1 MIVLKPNMFYTPI
14 DYRRERCNAS
24 AENGD
29 YTIEIPPLE
38 FGEESYASLNIV
50 GRQLQDGEGLH
61 FGNIELVGL
70 KVLCKRGKPLY
81 YGLNDPKVYEYCL
94 SLYLYDV
101 NDEWQTYNLHGTDIC
116 FLLYTILPL
125 INLALKDGCLISQL
139 NFDWLEWQCNAW
151 EWGEANGQGRGFLFN
166 ENDIYDLESLYRYL
180 KSFKIEAI
188 KQSLCKRGGGLS
200 WTDVCICFR
209 YIDNY
214 ISNLIS
220 DALGVNF
227 IISEDTTK
235 IVSYKLELDKGEC
248 DGYCPNNNSI
258 LQNKEAEKYREQI
271 EMKLMIHVL
280 RAFDLIELKK
290 NRLIKQSFK

>member
-1 MIVLKPNMFYTPI
+1 MFYAPSNN
-14 DYRRERCNAS
+14 RRVRCNAP

-29 YTIEIPPLE
+29 YTIEIPSLE

-50 GRQLQDGEGLH
+50 GRQLHDDEGLH
-61 FGNIELVGL
+61 FGYIELVGL

-81 YGLNDPKVYEYCL
+81 YGLTEPKKYEYCL
-94 SLYLYDV
+94 SLNLHDV
-101 NDEWQTYNLHGTDIC
+101 NDEWQTYDLHGTSIC

-125 INLALKDGCLISQL
+125 LNLALKDGCLISQL

-166 ENDIYDLESLYRYL
+166 EDDIYDLESLYRYL

-188 KQSLCKRGGGLS
+188 KQSLYKRGGGIY

-220 DALGVNF
+220 DALGVKF
-227 IISEDTTK
+227 IISGDTAK
-235 IVSYKLELDKGEC
+235 VVSYKLELDKDEC
-248 DGYCPNNNSI
+248 DGYCPNNSLI
-258 LQNKEAEKYREQI
+258 LQSIEAEKYREQI

-290 NRLIKQSFK
+290 NRLIKYSFA

>member
-1 MIVLKPNMFYTPI
+1 MFYAPSN
-14 DYRRERCNAS
+14 YRRYRCNVP

-29 YTIEIPPLE
+29 YTIEIPSLE

-50 GRQLQDGEGLH
+50 GRQLHDDEGLH
-61 FGNIELVGL
+61 FGYIELVGL

-81 YGLNDPKVYEYCL
+81 YGLNEPKIYEYCL
-94 SLYLYDV
+94 SLYLHDV
-101 NDEWQTYNLHGTDIC
+101 NDEWQTYDLHGTDIC

-125 INLALKDGCLISQL
+125 LNLALKDGCLISHL

-166 ENDIYDLESLYRYL
+166 EDDIYDLESLYRYL

-188 KQSLCKRGGGLS
+188 KQSLYKRGGGVY

-220 DALGVNF
+220 DALGVKF
-227 IISEDTTK
+227 IISGYTAK
-235 IVSYKLELDKGEC
+235 VVSYKLELDKDEC
-248 DGYCPNNNSI
+248 DGYCPNNSSI
-258 LQNKEAEKYREQI
+258 LQNNEAEKYREQI

-290 NRLIKQSFK
+290 NRLIK

>member
-1 MIVLKPNMFYTPI
+1 MIVLKPKMFYAPI
-14 DYRRERCNAS
+14 NYRWEKCDAS

-50 GRQLQDGEGLH
+50 GRQLHDDEGLH
-61 FGNIELVGL
+61 FGYIELVGL

-81 YGLNDPKVYEYCL
+81 YGLNEPKIYEYCL
-94 SLYLYDV
+94 SLYLHDV
-101 NDEWQTYNLHGTDIC
+101 NDEWQTYDLHGTDIC

-125 INLALKDGCLISQL
+125 LNLALKDGCLISQL
-139 NFDWLEWQCNAW
+139 NFDCLEWQCNAW

-166 ENDIYDLESLYRYL
+166 EDDIYDLESLYRYL

-188 KQSLCKRGGGLS
+188 KQSLYKRGGGVY

-220 DALGVNF
+220 NALGVKF
-227 IISEDTTK
+227 VISEDTTK
-235 IVSYKLELDKGEC
+235 VVSYKLKLDKDEY
-248 DGYCPNNNSI
+248 DGYCPNNSSV
-258 LQNKEAEKYREQI
+258 LQSNEAEKYREQI
-271 EMKLMIHVL
+271 EMTLMIHVL

-290 NRLIKQSFK
+290 NRLIK

>member
-1 MIVLKPNMFYTPI
+1 MIVLKPNMFYAPSN
-14 DYRRERCNAS
+14 YRRYRCNVP

-29 YTIEIPPLE
+29 YTIEIPSLE

-50 GRQLQDGEGLH
+50 GRQLHDDEGLH
-61 FGNIELVGL
+61 FGYIELVGL

-81 YGLNDPKVYEYCL
+81 YGLNEPKIYEYCL
-94 SLYLYDV
+94 SLYLHDV
-101 NDEWQTYNLHGTDIC
+101 NDEWQTYDLHGTDIC

-125 INLALKDGCLISQL
+125 LNLALKDGCLISHL

-166 ENDIYDLESLYRYL
+166 EDDIYDLESLYRYL

-188 KQSLCKRGGGLS
+188 KQSLYKRGGGVY

-220 DALGVNF
+220 DALGVKF
-227 IISEDTTK
+227 IISGYTAK
-235 IVSYKLELDKGEC
+235 VVSYKLELDKDEC
-248 DGYCPNNNSI
+248 DGYCPNNSSI
-258 LQNKEAEKYREQI
+258 LQNNEAEKYREQI

-290 NRLIKQSFK
+290 NRLIK

>member
-1 MIVLKPNMFYTPI
+1 MIVLKPNMFYAPSN
-14 DYRRERCNAS
+14 YRRDSCNVP

-29 YTIEIPPLE
+29 YTIEIPSLE

-50 GRQLQDGEGLH
+50 GRQLHDDEGLH
-61 FGNIELVGL
+61 FGYIELVGL

-81 YGLNDPKVYEYCL
+81 YGLNEPKIYEYCL
-94 SLYLYDV
+94 SLYLHDV
-101 NDEWQTYNLHGTDIC
+101 NDEWQTYDLHGTDIC

-125 INLALKDGCLISQL
+125 LNLALKDGCLISHL

-166 ENDIYDLESLYRYL
+166 EDDIYDLESLYRYL

-188 KQSLCKRGGGLS
+188 KQSLYKRGGGVY

-220 DALGVNF
+220 DALGVKF
-227 IISEDTTK
+227 IISGDTAK
-235 IVSYKLELDKGEC
+235 VVSYKLELDKDEC
-248 DGYCPNNNSI
+248 DGYCPNNSSI
-258 LQNKEAEKYREQI
+258 LQNNEAEKYREQI

-290 NRLIKQSFK
+290 NRLIK

>member
-1 MIVLKPNMFYTPI
+1 MFYAPSN
-14 DYRRERCNAS
+14 YRRYRCNVP

-29 YTIEIPPLE
+29 YTIEIPSLE

-50 GRQLQDGEGLH
+50 GRQLHDDEGLH
-61 FGNIELVGL
+61 FGYIELVGL

-81 YGLNDPKVYEYCL
+81 YGLNEPKIYEYCL
-94 SLYLYDV
+94 SLYLHDV
-101 NDEWQTYNLHGTDIC
+101 NDEWQTYDLHGTDIC

-125 INLALKDGCLISQL
+125 LNLALKDGCLISHL
-139 NFDWLEWQCNAW
+139 NFDWLEWKCNAW

-166 ENDIYDLESLYRYL
+166 EDDIYDLESLYRYL

-188 KQSLCKRGGGLS
+188 KQSLYKRGGGVY

-220 DALGVNF
+220 DALGVKF
-227 IISEDTTK
+227 IISGDTAK
-235 IVSYKLELDKGEC
+235 VVSYKLELDKDEC
-248 DGYCPNNNSI
+248 DGYCPNNSSI
-258 LQNKEAEKYREQI
+258 LQNNEAEKYREQI
-271 EMKLMIHVL
+271 EMKLLTHVL

-290 NRLIKQSFK
+290 NRLIK

>member
-1 MIVLKPNMFYTPI
+1 MFYAPSN
-14 DYRRERCNAS
+14 YRRDSCNVP

-29 YTIEIPPLE
+29 YTIEIPSLE

-50 GRQLQDGEGLH
+50 GRQLHDDEGLH
-61 FGNIELVGL
+61 FGYIELVGL

-81 YGLNDPKVYEYCL
+81 YGLNEPKIYEYCL
-94 SLYLYDV
+94 SLYLHDV
-101 NDEWQTYNLHGTDIC
+101 NDEWQTYALHGTDIC

-125 INLALKDGCLISQL
+125 LNLALKDGCLISHL

-166 ENDIYDLESLYRYL
+166 EDDIYDLESLYRYL

-188 KQSLCKRGGGLS
+188 KQSLYKRGGGVY

-220 DALGVNF
+220 DALGVKF
-227 IISEDTTK
+227 IISGDTAK
-235 IVSYKLELDKGEC
+235 VVSYKLELDKDEC
-248 DGYCPNNNSI
+248 DGYCPNNSSL
-258 LQNKEAEKYREQI
+258 LQNNEAEKYREQI
-271 EMKLMIHVL
+271 EMKLLTHVL

-290 NRLIKQSFK
+290 NRLIK

>member
-1 MIVLKPNMFYTPI
+1 MFYTPSNH
-14 DYRRERCNAS
+14 RRKKWGNVPAK
-24 AENGD
+24 NGD
-29 YTIEIPPLE
+29 YTIEIPSLE

-50 GRQLQDGEGLH
+50 GRQLHDDEGLH

-70 KVLCKRGKPLY
+70 KVLCKRGKPRY
-81 YGLNDPKVYEYCL
+81 YGSNEPKIYEYCL

-101 NDEWQTYNLHGTDIC
+101 NDEWQTYDLHGTDIC

-151 EWGEANGQGRGFLFN
+151 ESGEANGQGRGFLFN
-166 ENDIYDLESLYRYL
+166 EDDIYDLECLYRYL

-188 KQSLCKRGGGLS
+188 KRSVYKRGGGVY

-209 YIDNY
+209 FIDNY

-220 DALGVNF
+220 DALGVKF
-227 IISEDTTK
+227 IISGDTAK
-235 IVSYKLELDKGEC
+235 VLSYKLELDE
-248 DGYCPNNNSI
+248 DERYGYCPNNSLI
-258 LQNKEAEKYREQI
+258 LRNIEAEKYREQI

-290 NRLIKQSFK
+290 SRLIK